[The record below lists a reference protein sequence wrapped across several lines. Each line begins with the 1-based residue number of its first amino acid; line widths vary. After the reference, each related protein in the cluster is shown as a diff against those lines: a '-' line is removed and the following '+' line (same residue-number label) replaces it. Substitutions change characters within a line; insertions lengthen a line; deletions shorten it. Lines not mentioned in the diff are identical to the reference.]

1 MNQCN
6 HAPDTRR
13 QRPARGV
20 SGQRIHHDSAEK
32 HVTGQAAYT
41 DDIPELANTLFA
53 AVGQSQEA
61 HALISTMDLSPVRA
75 AAGVV
80 AVVTLDDIPGEQDI
94 GPVFPGDPLF
104 ADGTVEYVGQPLFAV
119 AATSVEAARKATRL
133 ARVDY
138 APLPAVLTIPQAI
151 AQEHFVRPS
160 HSLSMGDAEQAI
172 ASAPHQLSGELYLKG
187 QEHVYLEG
195 QISYAIPTEDRGMR
209 MTLSS
214 QHPGEIQHTVARLL
228 DIPFNQVEVEV
239 RRIGGGFGGKE
250 TQSAAWACMAALLAH
265 KLQRPVK
272 LRLPRRD
279 DMVMTGKRHD
289 FLSRYRVG
297 FDDQGRVLGC
307 QFWLAGKCGYSPD
320 LSDAV
325 IDRAMFQVE
334 NAYCL
339 NAVHVTGLRCK
350 THTVSNT
357 AFRGFGA
364 PQGTAIVE
372 YMLDD
377 IARKLRR
384 DPLDIRQIN
393 LFKDGDQTHYGQ
405 TVEHILLPALI
416 RELETTS
423 DYRARREAIS
433 QFNSTHHYRKR
444 GLALTPVKFGVSFT
458 IQFLNQAGALVHLFT
473 DGSIHLNHGGIEMG
487 QGLMTKVAQ
496 VVATEF
502 QVDLDRIQISAA
514 NTHKVPNAS
523 ATAASSGADLNGKAA
538 QDACQTLKHRLVEF
552 AAKHYEADSDSI
564 RFVSN
569 HVQLHKDNREVWIP
583 FETLV
588 KEAYLN
594 RVSLSATGFYQTPK
608 IHYDREKG
616 RGRPFFYFAQGAAC
630 SEVEIDTLTGE
641 YTVLRTDILHD
652 VGTSLN
658 PAIDIGQIE
667 GGFIQGMGW
676 VTTEELSWDD
686 KGHIL
691 SDNLATYKIPTATDI
706 PKIFNIKLYDQ
717 PNGEETIYHSKAVGE
732 PPLLLALSVWLAL
745 RDAVASIA
753 NYRINPPLNIP
764 ATPERVLDAVL
775 YLQQWTDR
783 HDG

>member
-1 MNQCN
+1 MNRFDD
-6 HAPDTRR
+6 APDTRR

-20 SGQRIHHDSAEK
+20 SGQRIRHDSAEK
-32 HVTGQAAYT
+32 HVTGEAIYT
-41 DDIPELANTLFA
+41 DDIPELANTLYA

-61 HALISTMDLSPVRA
+61 HARITAMDLSPVEA
-75 AAGVV
+75 AAGVIAV
-80 AVVTLDDIPGEQDI
+80 ATLDDIPGEQDI

-104 ADGTVEYVGQPLFAV
+104 ADGTVDYVGQPLFAV
-119 AATSVEAARKATRL
+119 AATSVEAARQAARL

-138 APLPAVLTIPQAI
+138 APLPAVLTIPEAI
-151 AQEHFVRPS
+151 EQEHFVRPS
-160 HSLSMGDAEQAI
+160 HTLAMGDAEQAI
-172 ASAPHQLSGELYLKG
+172 TAAPHQLSGELYLKG

-209 MTLSS
+209 IYLSS
-214 QHPGEIQHTVARLL
+214 QHPGEVQHTVARVLNM
-228 DIPFNQVEVEV
+228 PFNQVEVEV

-250 TQSAAWACMAALLAH
+250 TQSVAWASMAALLAH
-265 KLQRPVK
+265 KLRRPVK

-289 FLSRYRVG
+289 FLNRYRVG
-297 FDDQGRVLGC
+297 FDDQGKVLGC

-339 NAVHVTGLRCK
+339 NSVQVVGLRCK
-350 THTVSNT
+350 THTVSST

-393 LFKDGDQTHYGQ
+393 LFRDGDKTHYGQ

-423 DYRARREAIS
+423 DYRARRQAIRR
-433 QFNSTHHYRKR
+433 FNTEHRYRKR

-458 IQFLNQAGALVHLFT
+458 IQFLNQAGALVHLFN

-538 QDACQTLKHRLVEF
+538 QDACQTLKARLVDF
-552 AAKHYEADSDSI
+552 AAKHYDVASDDI
-564 RFVSN
+564 RFANN
-569 HVQLHKDNREVWIP
+569 HVVFHKENRAVWMP

-616 RGRPFFYFAQGAAC
+616 QGRPFFYFAQGAAC

-641 YTVLRTDILHD
+641 YTVRRTDILHD

-676 VTTEELSWDD
+676 LTTEELSWDD
-686 KGHIL
+686 KGCIL
-691 SDNLATYKIPTATDI
+691 SDNLATYKIPTAADI
-706 PKIFNIKLYDQ
+706 PKVFNIRLYDH
-717 PNGEETIYHSKAVGE
+717 PNAEETIYHSKAVGE

-764 ATPERVLDAVL
+764 ATPERVLDAVS
-775 YLQQWTDR
+775 YLQQWADR